1 MTMEFK
7 LLIDGD
13 LVDGADS
20 LAVINPATGEPFA
33 TCARADAAQL
43 ERAIAAAKRAFP
55 TWRDGGQ
62 PRRQELLH
70 KLADAMEARFE
81 DFARL
86 LTQEQGKPLAE
97 AQFEVGGAIAAFRH
111 FGAQVLHPETLVDE
125 PNALVVE
132 HYAPLGVVGCI
143 VPWNFPMILLA
154 IKVSIALS
162 TGNTVVAKPAPT
174 TPLTAALLGEVAVG
188 ILPPGV
194 FNVIVDANDL
204 GGMLSSHPDVA
215 KISFTGSTATGR
227 KVMASAASTLKRLT
241 LELGGNDVAIVLD
254 DADPAE
260 VAAKIYGAAT
270 FNAGQTCMA
279 AKRLYVPNAMLDDIG
294 ERLAALAS
302 ATVLGDGL
310 EPGTKMG
317 PIQNK
322 MQFDKL
328 QDLMAAT
335 QSEGTVLTGG
345 ARLNRPGYFIQPAIV
360 RDLADDA
367 RLVTEEQFGPLV
379 PLLSY
384 DTIEDVIARANASD
398 YGLGGTVWGKDL
410 DKAAAVARGIETG
423 TVWINKHLDLR
434 FDVPFGGVKQS
445 GLGREQGQAGLK
457 EFVDARIVNMAR

>member
-1 MTMEFK
+1 MEFK

-13 LVDGADS
+13 LVNGADS

-43 ERAIAAAKRAFP
+43 ERAITAAKRAFP
-55 TWRDGGQ
+55 AWRDGGQ
-62 PRRQELLH
+62 PQRQELLH

-111 FGAQVLHPETLVDE
+111 FGAQVLYPETLLDE
-125 PNALVVE
+125 PGSLVVE

-143 VPWNFPMILLA
+143 VPWNFPMVLLA

-174 TPLTAALLGEVAVG
+174 TPLTAALLGEVAAA

-204 GGMLSSHPDVA
+204 GGLLSSHPDVA
-215 KISFTGSTATGR
+215 KISFTGSTVTGR
-227 KVMASAASTLKRLT
+227 KVMASAAATLKRLT

-260 VAAKIYGAAT
+260 VAAKLYAAAT
-270 FNAGQTCMA
+270 FNAGQVCMA
-279 AKRLYVPNAMLDDIG
+279 AKRLYVPNTMLDEIG
-294 ERLAALAS
+294 ERMAAMAS

-310 EPGTKMG
+310 DPGTQMG

-328 QDLMAAT
+328 QELMAAT
-335 QSEGTVLTGG
+335 RSEGTVLTGG

-360 RDLADDA
+360 RDLADNA
-367 RLVTEEQFGPLV
+367 QLVTEEQFGPLV

-410 DKAAAVARGIETG
+410 DKAASVARGIETG

-457 EFVDARIVNMAR
+457 EFVDVRVVSMAR

>member
-1 MTMEFK
+1 MEFK

-13 LVDGADS
+13 LVDGADR
-20 LAVINPATGEPFA
+20 LPVINPATGEPFA

-43 ERAIAAAKRAFP
+43 ERAVAAAKRAFP
-55 TWRDGGQ
+55 KWRDGGQ
-62 PRRQELLH
+62 PRRQALLH
-70 KLADAMEARFE
+70 KLADAMEARFD

-86 LTQEQGKPLAE
+86 LTQEQGKPLAQ
-97 AQFEVGGAIAAFRH
+97 AQFEVGGSIAAFRH
-111 FGAQVLHPETLVDE
+111 FGAQVLQPETLVDE
-125 PNALVVE
+125 PDSLVIE
-132 HYAPLGVVGCI
+132 HYSPLGVVGCI

-174 TPLTAALLGEVAVG
+174 TPLTAALLGQVAVG

-204 GGMLSSHPDVA
+204 GGLLSSHPDVA

-260 VAAKIYGAAT
+260 VAAKVYGAAT

-279 AKRLYVPNAMLDDIG
+279 AKRLYVPNSMLDDIG
-294 ERLAALAS
+294 ERLTALAS

-310 EPGTKMG
+310 APETQMG
-317 PIQNK
+317 PIQNR

-328 QDLMAAT
+328 QNLMEAT
-335 QSEGTVLTGG
+335 RGEGTVLTGG
-345 ARLNRPGYFIQPAIV
+345 TLLNRPGYFIQPAIV

-379 PLLSY
+379 PLLGY
-384 DTIEDVIARANASD
+384 DTVEDVIARANASD

-410 DKAAAVARGIETG
+410 DKAAAVAHGIETG

-457 EFVDARIVNMAR
+457 EFVDARIVSMAR